1 MKSLSIFLL
10 DDNAVFL
17 QGFQQHLNEYL
28 KQNAVESFTTACFS
42 DVPSMLQAA
51 KATPVDLVI
60 ADIDLGANAPSGID
74 GVAELLKLWPDC
86 AVIYL
91 TAFLSYATDIYETAP
106 IYYILKEEYADRIPQ
121 AMKRF
126 FRYRSEQ
133 AQYVSILS
141 CGSRV
146 IVPLKQLIYCE
157 RLGRAVQLNLS
168 DGQELKSSMS
178 IKEIY
183 DLLPKRQFSIC
194 HRGYI
199 VNHHYISSTKRS
211 EITLSTGKTLP
222 VGRSCCDSF
231 RENYHHWL
239 SNLM

>member
-17 QGFQQHLNEYL
+17 HGFQQHLNEYL
-28 KQNAVESFTTACFS
+28 KQNAADDFTITCFS

-51 KATPVDLVI
+51 KTTPVDLVI
-60 ADIDLGANAPSGID
+60 SDIDLGENTPSGID

-91 TAFLSYATDIYETAP
+91 TAYLSYATDIYETGP

-126 FRYRSEQ
+126 FQYRSEQ
-133 AQYVSILS
+133 AQYISILS
-141 CGSRV
+141 CGSQV

-157 RLGRAVQLNLS
+157 RFGRIVQLNLN
-168 DGQELKSSMS
+168 DGQEIKSSMS

-199 VNHHYISSTKRS
+199 VNHHYISATKRS

-239 SNLM
+239 SNYL